1 MSKVWCYCD
10 RRTKVRLRKEK
21 RKTESE
27 KKHLIST
34 SLKVIFCRF
43 YLGPYDDDLA
53 WIYFCLAK
61 ASFELEDSEHARDF
75 IREADNIYGK
85 VPGKDHSF
93 YTQNFLPLKE
103 MIERL

>member
-1 MSKVWCYCD
+1 MA
-10 RRTKVRLRKEK
+10 TKFTLNKASFSILRNY
-21 RKTESE
+21 
-27 KKHLIST
+27 LIST

-43 YLGPYDDDLA
+43 YQGPYDDDLA

-61 ASFELEDSEHARDF
+61 ASFELEDSENARDF
-75 IREADNIYGK
+75 IKEADNIYGK

-103 MIERL
+103 MIQRL